1 MSFRSDSH
9 TSQGTI
15 QTVALYYNTRIRVKP
30 DLSAQTRRMVPQIQG
45 RAYDKSEMSLFIAR
59 LCYNATID
67 ERRTSQ
73 DKHVLSISKHQAH
86 LLQQWELLTQI
97 KERVI
102 ENGGSLSPVDERQLI
117 QYEWRYD
124 QLEGLLNQSM
134 HGIEG

>member
-1 MSFRSDSH
+1 
-9 TSQGTI
+9 
-15 QTVALYYNTRIRVKP
+15 
-30 DLSAQTRRMVPQIQG
+30 
-45 RAYDKSEMSLFIAR
+45 MSLFIAR